1 MVELLTTNLAV
12 VVVVVELIVMTQKD
26 IEWVNICG
34 NLK

>member
-1 MVELLTTNLAV
+1 MVELLTTNLA
-12 VVVVVELIVMTQKD
+12 VVVELIVMTQKD